1 MTERVVTLRITKCLE
16 CPHFRSYKVRGL
28 SQTLERCDASG
39 LGNFIKDYSII
50 PDWCPLL
57 PIAELDKKEVDGE

>member
-28 SQTLERCDASG
+28 SQTIERCDEAQK
-39 LGNFIKDYSII
+39 LIPDYSTI

-57 PIAELDKKEVDGE
+57 DKGER